1 MKKLFVLLVS
11 CLFIVSCNCGVK
23 ETIYKVEFIDGTYQL
38 VVGYEVGTSASYYN
52 VRSIHNNSIF
62 NRDQV
67 KGVYPLEIYKQ

>member
-1 MKKLFVLLVS
+1 MKKLFILLVS
-11 CLFIVSCNCGVK
+11 CLFIVSCNCEIK

-38 VVGYEVGTSASYYN
+38 VVGYEVWVNKSDYIIRA
-52 VRSIHNNSIF
+52 IHNNSTF

>member
-11 CLFIVSCNCGVK
+11 CLFMVSCNCGVK

-38 VVGYEVGTSASYYN
+38 VVGYEVWVSKSDYN
-52 VRSIHNNSIF
+52 IQAIHNNSAF